1 MQSEKELQANI
12 KRLEV
17 STEQALEYC
26 ERVEVT
32 KSKKD
37 LEAEI
42 KAMQAKLLAQEKAR
56 GATVEEIVLDMQ
68 RKQDEYKTARDSINH
83 MNQFIDVRSALF
95 FTLFFVAVD
104 VWYGQHSFVPL
115 LTPHPSTLSTIL
127 PIFFTSLLQH
137 MIASQTDSASQN
149 FALARIPESNV
160 SSVCDQFW
168 SLACYPQVFW
178 RAPV

>member
-1 MQSEKELQANI
+1 MDRERAIIAQSEKELQANI
-12 KRLEV
+12 QKLEV

-37 LEAEI
+37 LETEI

-83 MNQFIDVRSALF
+83 MNQFIDVSSALPF
-95 FTLFFVAVD
+95 L
-104 VWYGQHSFVPL
+104 
-115 LTPHPSTLSTIL
+115 
-127 PIFFTSLLQH
+127 
-137 MIASQTDSASQN
+137 
-149 FALARIPESNV
+149 
-160 SSVCDQFW
+160 
-168 SLACYPQVFW
+168 
-178 RAPV
+178 

>member
-1 MQSEKELQANI
+1 MQASIQK
-12 KRLEV
+12 LEV
-17 STEQALEYC
+17 STEQALGYC

-83 MNQFIDVRSALF
+83 MNQFIDV
-95 FTLFFVAVD
+95 
-104 VWYGQHSFVPL
+104 
-115 LTPHPSTLSTIL
+115 
-127 PIFFTSLLQH
+127 
-137 MIASQTDSASQN
+137 
-149 FALARIPESNV
+149 
-160 SSVCDQFW
+160 
-168 SLACYPQVFW
+168 SLALRFDYFL
-178 RAPV
+178 